1 MDDVRID
8 VLMCTLT
15 VAVLKHCHPFG
26 RNTQRAF
33 HELALSEKKL
43 SSNTWCGIKL

>member
-1 MDDVRID
+1 MDDVLID
-8 VLMCTLT
+8 VLMCTFT
-15 VAVLKHCHPFG
+15 VVMLKHCHSSG